1 MSANGDSHSH
11 GNHDVRFEE
20 SDVSTRPIALAVLV
34 LAVFT
39 LVFTGIAHLYFHY
52 LATARQE
59 VSGTNPVAGAWH
71 LGDYGKAAEH
81 AAGQSAAQV
90 PAPRLQIDPKADL
103 EALRASEA
111 KALGSWG
118 WVDQQAGLAH
128 VPIEKAKQML
138 LAKGLPARDGAV
150 PKKMAPH
157 AYSAPAQSG
166 EGAGAPDWFGGAAIG
181 YEGSGEHGGHDGG
194 GHAPAGHAAT
204 GGHAAASEAHGH

>member
-20 SDVSTRPIALAVLV
+20 SDVSTRPIVTAVVL

-52 LATARQE
+52 LASARQE
-59 VSGTNPVAGAWH
+59 EVGAKPEGAPWH
-71 LGDYGKAAEH
+71 IGDLGRNAQV

-90 PAPRLQIDPKADL
+90 PAPRLQVDPKADL
-103 EALRASEA
+103 EALHASEA

-118 WVDQQAGLAH
+118 WVDKQAGVAQ
-128 VPIEKAKQML
+128 VPIGKAKQML

-150 PKKMAPH
+150 PPKMAPH
-157 AYSAPAQSG
+157 VYAAPAQPS
-166 EGAGAPDWFGGAAIG
+166 EGAGAPDWHGGASIG
-181 YEGSGEHGGHDGG
+181 SQAGG
-194 GHAPAGHAAT
+194 GHAE
-204 GGHAAASEAHGH
+204 GGHAAAGHAAGGHEAAPEAHGH